1 MDRAT
6 RQRLRSHLALVSPG
20 TGLRD
25 GLDRIVTGR
34 TGALIVLGRTDAVDR
49 LVTGGF
55 RVDVPL
61 TATALR
67 ELAKLDGAI
76 LLDADLRRIIHAGAH
91 LMPDADTPTTETGTR
106 HRTADRV
113 ARQTGVAV
121 VTVSASM
128 SSIALFLDGYRH
140 PLPRPEHLLSR
151 ADQALA
157 TLSRYRDRLTEA
169 ASRLTSLEVQDA
181 VTVEDVAVVARR
193 IELCRRLS
201 EEIADL
207 LVELGTDGRLVEL
220 QQQELLAGVAETAEA
235 LARDYGTGD
244 SRLQL
249 DSLDE
254 LGTDELLDAALVAR
268 RIQLVPGT
276 LDARLPAR
284 GYRQLAQIGRLP
296 AGMAERL
303 VQHFGSLQSLLGA
316 TTSDLMSVEGVDYG
330 VVRLIRDGLAR
341 LTESSYSERLD
352 LSG

>member
-1 MDRAT
+1 MDRPT
-6 RQRLRSHLALVSPG
+6 RQRLRAHLALVSPG
-20 TGLRD
+20 TDLRD
-25 GLDRIVTGR
+25 GLDRIVHGR
-34 TGALIVLGRTDAVDR
+34 TGALIVLGRTDAVEA

-67 ELAKLDGAI
+67 ELAKMDGAI
-76 LLDADLRRIIHAGAH
+76 LLDSDLARITHAGAH

-113 ARQTGVAV
+113 ARQTGVPV

-140 PLPRPEHLLSR
+140 PLQRPEQLLSR
-151 ADQALA
+151 ANQALA
-157 TLSRYRDRLTEA
+157 TLSRYRDRLTET

-193 IELCRRLS
+193 IELARRLS
-201 EEIADL
+201 EEISDI

-220 QQQELLAGVAETAEA
+220 QLHELLAGVSETADA
-235 LARDYGTGD
+235 LSRDYGTGD

-249 DSLDE
+249 AELAE
-254 LGTDELLDAALVAR
+254 LGTDDLMDAALIAR
-268 RIQLVPGT
+268 RIHLVPGT

-284 GYRQLAQIGRLP
+284 GHRQLAQIGRLP
-296 AGMAERL
+296 FGVADRL
-303 VQHFGSLQSLLGA
+303 VEHFGSLQSLLGA
-316 TTSDLMSVEGVDYG
+316 STADLMSVEGVDYG
-330 VVRLIRDGLAR
+330 VVRLLRDGLAR
-341 LTESSYSERLD
+341 LTETTYTERLD
-352 LSG
+352 LPS

>member
-1 MDRAT
+1 MERPT
-6 RQRLRSHLALVSPG
+6 RQRLRTQLALVSPG
-20 TGLRD
+20 TDLRD
-25 GLDRIVTGR
+25 GLDRIVSGR
-34 TGALIVLGRTDAVDR
+34 TGALIVLGSTGPVDA

-55 RVDVPL
+55 PIDVPL

-76 LLDADLRRIIHAGAH
+76 LLDSSLTRIIHAGAH
-91 LMPDADTPTTETGTR
+91 LMPDAALPTAETGTR

-113 ARQTGVAV
+113 ARQTGVPV

-140 PLPRPEHLLSR
+140 PLQRPEQLLTR

-181 VTVEDVAVVARR
+181 VTVEDVTVVARR
-193 IELCRRLS
+193 IELCRRLG
-201 EEIADL
+201 EEVSDI
-207 LVELGTDGRLVEL
+207 LVELGSEGRMVEL
-220 QQQELLAGVAETAEA
+220 QLQELLAGVAETGAA

-244 SRLQL
+244 SRLR
-249 DSLDE
+249 LDE
-254 LGTDELLDAALVAR
+254 LAGLASDDLLDATLVAR
-268 RIQLVPGT
+268 QIHLVPGR

-296 AGMAERL
+296 SGVADRL
-303 VQHFGSLQSLLGA
+303 VEHFGSLQSLLGA
-316 TTSDLMSVEGVDYG
+316 STSELMAVEGVDYG
-330 VVRLIRDGLAR
+330 VVRLLRDGLAR
-341 LTESSYSERLD
+341 LTETSYAERFD
-352 LSG
+352 LSS